1 MIFIF
6 GLLHG
11 LGFAFVLG
19 EVGLAGSDFV
29 LSLVAF
35 NIGVELGQIMV
46 LIPLLVMGAFIAR
59 RRWYRPGVEIP
70 ASALIA
76 VTGGYWFVERVIT
89 G

>member
-1 MIFIF
+1 
-6 GLLHG
+6 
-11 LGFAFVLG
+11 
-19 EVGLAGSDFV
+19 
-29 LSLVAF
+29 
-35 NIGVELGQIMV
+35 MV

-59 RRWYRPGVEIP
+59 RGWYRPGVEIP